1 MDVDEIEWWE
11 FDTAKEM
18 AAQAAGDIGFVIESA
33 IEAHKGARIALPG
46 GSTSDLIFAQ
56 LAKSKSIDWSKV
68 TVMPTDDRLVAP
80 GDSLSNYRKLEGYFA
95 AKGASLVS
103 LVDEAALGDRQEA
116 GRRADARL
124 STLGWP
130 LDLACLGMGAGGDT
144 AGIFPGPDLERAVA
158 GPRERRA
165 VGVRPDPMPE
175 AAAVERVTLTA
186 PALTSARAIM
196 VVIAGAGKRAMLEQA
211 IKEGPLSSA
220 PIGRLL
226 AGIDAPLDIFWS
238 AEG

>member
-1 MDVDEIEWWE
+1 MDADEIEWWE

-33 IEAHKGARIALPG
+33 IEAHKGARLALPG
-46 GSTSDLIFAQ
+46 GSTSDLVFAQ
-56 LAKSKSIDWSKV
+56 LARSKGIDWSKV
-68 TVMPTDDRLVAP
+68 TIMPTDDRLVP
-80 GDSLSNYRKLEGYFA
+80 LGDTLSNYRKLEGYFE
-95 AKGASLVS
+95 AKGAKLVS
-103 LVDEAALGDRQEA
+103 LVDEAALEDRQEA
-116 GRRADARL
+116 GRLADARL
-124 STLGWP
+124 SLVGWP
-130 LDLACLGMGAGGDT
+130 LDLACLGMGADGHA
-144 AGIFPGPDLERAVA
+144 AGIFPGPDLDRAVS

-175 AAAVERVTLTA
+175 DAAVDRVTLTA

-196 VVIAGAGKRAMLEQA
+196 IVIAGAQKRQVLEQA
-211 IKEGPLSSA
+211 IKEGPLSAA

-226 AGIDAPLDIFWS
+226 AAVDAPIDIFWS